1 MSLHM
6 LFFNEIE
13 DYKKVLLYYFRANGH
28 FWFVCVFFFFLELF
42 GMSQLLVTGYLP
54 QMWTNVTSNIILRP
68 HVVLRDLFYL

>member
-1 MSLHM
+1 MKLKIIRKFCFIIFVQM
-6 LFFNEIE
+6 AIFG
-13 DYKKVLLYYFRANGH
+13 Y
-28 FWFVCVFFFFLELF
+28 FVCVFFFFLELF